1 MDIISRLHVNI
12 RTALVLGTV
21 VLFAACG
28 GEKKPAREQ
37 DMSPPLNI
45 PLAKQ
50 QGGLITPIEV
60 PADKLPDLSGLSD
73 IEAEVFK
80 RTIGLQIP
88 YYDMLGKW
96 ADHANTITQGE
107 EAAAAL
113 REYLNIQNDF
123 TKAMQRLDLEFAGKI
138 DPNYAGSPAFEKV
151 IDRYMDDPALIEKTG
166 HIMESYISL
175 MQRFKDDP
183 ACRDFFA
190 EVERIARES
199 Q

>member
-12 RTALVLGTV
+12 RTALVLATI

-28 GEKKPAREQ
+28 GEKKPAQELE
-37 DMSPPLNI
+37 SPPRVNV
-45 PLAKQ
+45 PLAKEQ
-50 QGGLITPIEV
+50 SGLIKPIEV
-60 PADKLPDLSGLSD
+60 PVDKLPDLAGLSD

-88 YYDMLGKW
+88 YYDMLAKW
-96 ADHANTITQGE
+96 ADHANTITEGE
-107 EAAAAL
+107 EAATSL

-166 HIMESYISL
+166 RIMNAYISL